1 MFDTTCP
8 ASDPITTTMSWIS
21 TRGVET
27 RNWPACG
34 TLPYVGPPDHPILYL
49 VEPGVEPPL
58 CTELEDWARLPIQ
71 VDEVIARAD
80 RLIARSR
87 SAGTMFT
94 RVDDDDVLRVGD
106 DIVVLSLLEARLM
119 RTLIDNLG
127 SLVGRQ
133 ALVEAIWLQ
142 GPPDDPRALDNRVK
156 AVRKRIEGT
165 GLRIHTVRG
174 RGLLLER
181 MAGG

>member
-1 MFDTTCP
+1 MFDTTLP
-8 ASDPITTTMSWIS
+8 ASDPVTTTMSWIS

-58 CTELEDWARLPIQ
+58 CTELEDWVPAADPGRRGRRP
-71 VDEVIARAD
+71 AD

-87 SAGTMFT
+87 FAGTMFT

-133 ALVEAIWLQ
+133 ALVEAIWPQ
-142 GPPDDPRALDNRVK
+142 EPPDDPRALDNRVK

-181 MAGG
+181 MASG